1 MPANGG
7 RLVPVTENAV
17 SVERVR
23 QALSTVE
30 DPDLHRDL
38 VSLDFIRDISIS
50 GKDVSFTITLTTPA
64 CPLKDKLRDDSEKA
78 IRDLMP
84 DVGKITIAFEARMR
98 ADRRIM
104 EKVKLPIKTIIA
116 VGSGKGGVGKSTVAA
131 NIAVALAQ
139 SGAAVGLLDAD
150 IYGPNVPTLMGV
162 DHLPPPK
169 KEKIVPATAHGVLV
183 MSMGFL
189 VSETEA
195 LVWRGPMI
203 HGALQ
208 QLFTEVLWG
217 ELDYLLVDLPPGT
230 GDAQLSVAQLVPLTG
245 GVVVT
250 TPQLL
255 AVSDA
260 RRGVTAFKKLQ
271 VPILGVVEN
280 MAGEVFGQGGGEKAA
295 QEMQV
300 PFLGR
305 VPMDPVISRLGD
317 AGRPPVTAEEAQTS
331 AQAFRAIARALAARV
346 SVMQFG
352 DNHG

>member
-1 MPANGG
+1 
-7 RLVPVTENAV
+7 VPVTENAV

-84 DVGKITIAFEARMR
+84 DAGKITIAFEARMR